1 MGRSVEPSASSDS
14 NNSVWPVLTIREHCL
29 PAFVT
34 PAQRCPPDFLDEVDC
49 ALEIERSDLLLGL
62 VGEEREIADLAGE
75 DEDTELVLVWGLGEG
90 SN

>member
-1 MGRSVEPSASSDS
+1 MGRSVEPSASSD
-14 NNSVWPVLTIREHCL
+14 NSVLPVLTIREHCL

-34 PAQRCPPDFLDEVDC
+34 PAQRCPPDLIDDVDC

-75 DEDTELVLVWGLGEG
+75 DEDTELVSVWGLGG